1 MLTVLAQFKLG
12 EKFKLKGGEG
22 IGTIDAFQSPRA
34 FIAAILPNAFL
45 LAGLI
50 LLILLIGGG
59 VTMIRNSGNPE
70 AQQKSKSV
78 VTAAV
83 LGFVI
88 IIAAYWIIQ
97 ILQVLTGVGIVS
109 D

>member
-1 MLTVLAQFKLG
+1 MSSLAFKLG
-12 EKFKLKGGEG
+12 DAFKLQGNQG
-22 IGTIDAFQSPRA
+22 IGGIDAFASPRA

-59 VTMIRNSGNPE
+59 VTMITKAGNPE
-70 AQQKSKSV
+70 AQQKSKGAI
-78 VTAAV
+78 TAAV

-97 ILQVLTGVGIVS
+97 IFQVLTGVGILS

>member
-1 MLTVLAQFKLG
+1 MSTLAFELGDAFKLQ
-12 EKFKLKGGEG
+12 GGKS
-22 IGTIDAFQSPRA
+22 IGNIDAFQSPRA
-34 FIAAILPNAFL
+34 FIAAILPNAFI

-59 VTMIRNSGNPE
+59 ITMITQAGNPE
-70 AQQKSKSV
+70 AQQKSKGV

-97 ILQVLTGVGIVS
+97 ILQVLTGVGILR